1 MVSFNGSIMVVSKIN
16 QTYKKSTILC
26 PFYYR
31 KKFLFFFLRKYFTFF
46 ITSFIINIVRL
57 RKDLARKVYMR
68 DILIEISKSGCLLV
82 DAKTGG
88 YIHAYVKLSTAERKA
103 KEIAQG
109 GKVTLRFINQ

>member
-1 MVSFNGSIMVVSKIN
+1 
-16 QTYKKSTILC
+16 
-26 PFYYR
+26 
-31 KKFLFFFLRKYFTFF
+31 
-46 ITSFIINIVRL
+46 
-57 RKDLARKVYMR
+57 MR